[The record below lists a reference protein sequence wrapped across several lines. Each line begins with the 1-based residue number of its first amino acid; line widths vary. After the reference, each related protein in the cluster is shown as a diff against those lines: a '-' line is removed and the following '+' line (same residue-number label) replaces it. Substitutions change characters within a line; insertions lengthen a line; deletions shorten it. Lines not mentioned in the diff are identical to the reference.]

1 MPRSKK
7 APALFELIQRQQ
19 AQPARSAPVQATG
32 RRQKHQ
38 PVSPTPPDQPPPAA
52 PAASNT
58 SPTIAGPPISF
69 QDGRT
74 NLSLSPV
81 SCAVV
86 LGTVLL
92 LIAGS
97 FSLGRRAGWRD
108 LEHTTQAAAPD
119 ELANARQSTPDA
131 NVFQNLLTRSAGQSS
146 TPSQAKPRPPAPSA
160 YARNVPLQ
168 PGKTYLVIQT
178 FSNSPNDA
186 VRAQEFLTAKNVP
199 TQIVQAGTNSV
210 HLLSAESFDYSDP
223 DDRDRFEQFR
233 KSLRVL
239 GRIYASKKY
248 RGGYDFRDC
257 YPYTF
262 KGHG

>member
-1 MPRSKK
+1 MPRSKR

-19 AQPARSAPVQATG
+19 AQGARSAPIPATG
-32 RRQKHQ
+32 GRQEDQ
-38 PVSPTPPDQPPPAA
+38 SVSATPPDQPPPPA
-52 PAASNT
+52 PAASHT
-58 SPTIAGPPISF
+58 SPTVAGPPISF
-69 QDGRT
+69 QDGRAH
-74 NLSLSPV
+74 LSLSPV

-108 LEHTTQAAAPD
+108 VEHTSQTAAPD
-119 ELANARQSTPDA
+119 NLANARQSTPNA
-131 NVFQNLLTRSAGQSS
+131 SVFHSLLTRSAGQS
-146 TPSQAKPRPPAPSA
+146 TPPQVKPHPPAPTYS
-160 YARNVPLQ
+160 RNVPLQ

-178 FSNSPNDA
+178 FKDSSDDA
-186 VRAQEFLTAKNVP
+186 VRAQEFLAAKNVP
-199 TQIVQAGTNSV
+199 TKVVQAGTTSV
-210 HLLSAESFDYSDP
+210 HLLSAESFDYGDS

-262 KGHG
+262 KRQG